1 MKKLLTLDYLDD
13 ESADLPGEEER
24 TSPIL
29 NAKRY
34 GASLFKPKSCLTN
47 NNPNEQQ
54 QYNTDINGSF
64 IIILIKYLGL
74 A

>member
-13 ESADLPGEEER
+13 ESADLPGEEES

-47 NNPNEQQ
+47 NNNPNEQQ
-54 QYNTDINGSF
+54 QYNTDING
-64 IIILIKYLGL
+64 IGL
-74 A
+74 TFGV